1 MDIQST
7 RLELIKLLLEEKR
20 ESVLEKVS
28 QLLSKEE
35 ATEFDQAFER
45 SLADK
50 AAGRTVS
57 HKEVQQKYAKWL

>member
-35 ATEFDQAFER
+35 ASEFDQAFER
-45 SLADK
+45 SLEDK
-50 AAGRTVS
+50 AAGRTVA